1 MILDHVH
8 LVLTMAYVYMTEG
21 VGRRFVNVS
30 KNKNAEGRYWC
41 EYEIMTDLAGTAAE
55 EKIFG
60 ETGFRYAVS

>member
-1 MILDHVH
+1 
-8 LVLTMAYVYMTEG
+8 MTEG

-60 ETGFRYAVS
+60 ETGFGYAVS